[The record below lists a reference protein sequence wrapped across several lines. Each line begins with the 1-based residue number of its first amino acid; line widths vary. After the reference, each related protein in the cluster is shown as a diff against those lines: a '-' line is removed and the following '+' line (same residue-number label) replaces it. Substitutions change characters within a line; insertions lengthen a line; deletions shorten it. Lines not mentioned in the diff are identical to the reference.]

1 MKEPALDPVLEP
13 DPGETTPG
21 ETPPPPD
28 GGGDA
33 PLTALPARTTPA
45 LTIHVQSWA
54 TPVIGLV
61 MLAFGLLAGYYARP
75 ILDPPVTPVAQVPAS
90 ESSSSASA
98 EEAAP
103 EDQAARQQQLMEVV
117 ISRTRHFK
125 GDANAPVTLVE
136 FSDFQ

>member
-1 MKEPALDPVLEP
+1 MDEPVLEPVLEP
-13 DPGETTPG
+13 DLVEIPSGDTPLPSAG
-21 ETPPPPD
+21 Q
-28 GGGDA
+28 GDA
-33 PLTALPARTTPA
+33 PPTALPARTTPA
-45 LTIHVQSWA
+45 LTIHVHSWA

-98 EEAAP
+98 EQPAP

-125 GDANAPVTLVE
+125 GNANAPVTLVE

>member
-1 MKEPALDPVLEP
+1 MDEPVREPVLEP
-13 DPGETTPG
+13 DPVEIPSGDTLLPSAGE
-21 ETPPPPD
+21 E
-28 GGGDA
+28 DA
-33 PLTALPARTTPA
+33 PPTALPARTTPA
-45 LTIHVQSWA
+45 LTIHVHSWA

-98 EEAAP
+98 EQPAP

-125 GDANAPVTLVE
+125 GNANAPVTLVE